1 MIEYRRIKS
10 SQKKIR
16 FFVYNSNNSSNINS
30 FAENNSIQVMI
41 MNHQAFN
48 TKSKNN
54 IRIYDEMDELQSRK
68 TIDVLKT
75 TNPIYCGWTTKMRKT
90 EEMLKEFNPLFILR
104 YSVTHKEKYKYNMI
118 YKLDA
123 IDAYNQKL
131 VKKINV
137 KSIEFLHDK
146 SEKAYMY
153 LGRVEISKQ
162 RPVAFIEI
170 DITNNTSMIRRTKK

>member
-68 TIDVLKT
+68 PIDVLKT
-75 TNPIYCGWTTKMRKT
+75 TNPIYCG
-90 EEMLKEFNPLFILR
+90 
-104 YSVTHKEKYKYNMI
+104 
-118 YKLDA
+118 
-123 IDAYNQKL
+123 
-131 VKKINV
+131 
-137 KSIEFLHDK
+137 
-146 SEKAYMY
+146 
-153 LGRVEISKQ
+153 
-162 RPVAFIEI
+162 
-170 DITNNTSMIRRTKK
+170 

>member
-1 MIEYRRIKS
+1 
-10 SQKKIR
+10 
-16 FFVYNSNNSSNINS
+16 
-30 FAENNSIQVMI
+30 
-41 MNHQAFN
+41 
-48 TKSKNN
+48 
-54 IRIYDEMDELQSRK
+54 
-68 TIDVLKT
+68 
-75 TNPIYCGWTTKMRKT
+75 
-90 EEMLKEFNPLFILR
+90 
-104 YSVTHKEKYKYNMI
+104 MI

-170 DITNNTSMIRRTKK
+170 DIKNNTSMIRRTKK

>member
-41 MNHQAFN
+41 MYHQAFN

-68 TIDVLKT
+68 PIDVLKT
-75 TNPIYCGWTTKMRKT
+75 TNPIYCG
-90 EEMLKEFNPLFILR
+90 
-104 YSVTHKEKYKYNMI
+104 
-118 YKLDA
+118 
-123 IDAYNQKL
+123 
-131 VKKINV
+131 
-137 KSIEFLHDK
+137 
-146 SEKAYMY
+146 
-153 LGRVEISKQ
+153 
-162 RPVAFIEI
+162 
-170 DITNNTSMIRRTKK
+170 

>member
-41 MNHQAFN
+41 MNQQAFN

-68 TIDVLKT
+68 PIDVLKT
-75 TNPIYCGWTTKMRKT
+75 TNPIYCG
-90 EEMLKEFNPLFILR
+90 
-104 YSVTHKEKYKYNMI
+104 
-118 YKLDA
+118 
-123 IDAYNQKL
+123 
-131 VKKINV
+131 
-137 KSIEFLHDK
+137 
-146 SEKAYMY
+146 
-153 LGRVEISKQ
+153 
-162 RPVAFIEI
+162 
-170 DITNNTSMIRRTKK
+170 

>member
-1 MIEYRRIKS
+1 
-10 SQKKIR
+10 
-16 FFVYNSNNSSNINS
+16 
-30 FAENNSIQVMI
+30 
-41 MNHQAFN
+41 
-48 TKSKNN
+48 
-54 IRIYDEMDELQSRK
+54 
-68 TIDVLKT
+68 
-75 TNPIYCGWTTKMRKT
+75 MRKT

-170 DITNNTSMIRRTKK
+170 DIKNNTSMIRRTKK